1 MIKFFKKIIHIDK
14 HYLILIAFSVVIF
27 ASMLKINFF
36 RYNNYDMGKFDLG
49 NMTQMS
55 WYSLKGKFMYLTD
68 YFGSNVPRWSMSHVD
83 PILVLFIPF
92 FYLVPEPLTLV
103 IIQNLLIILGAFLL
117 YEIALLKTANKL
129 FSLLISLAYL
139 SYPALGFVI
148 SWTGYHGVSP
158 AIFFFLGF
166 FYLFEKYRTSD
177 KVLNYKNY
185 FYLILLL
192 VITLSGKEQIS
203 LYFIVLGVYIFLT
216 SKYKKFGLFVS
227 IFSLIWFAVCFFVI
241 IPAYA
246 PIRVQSFEKFMVEMD
261 LNKND
266 IPNVYSSNYFL
277 SRYSEFGDS
286 YSEII
291 KSMILDPV
299 KTASIFISGD
309 KLENLNLTF
318 GPLLYLPFLFPLL
331 LLVAFPDILIN
342 YSTTQGGIG
351 TSEIYNHRIS
361 MIIPVLFLSTIYG
374 IAFLSKFLKHFVFEK
389 YVRHIVSVLG
399 LFLFLSNIYFSMYV
413 GEKNPVFSWIVEAV
427 NKRVFAKSESIEN
440 FKDLKIGEVT
450 RVNPLDQND
459 RECVKKIV
467 QQIPPLVSVS
477 GPDFMGSHLAQR
489 ETYAIFP
496 AGKSTSDYLIIDI
509 YSKKLLRIL
518 ELDYSLSKDFI
529 GDTFAS
535 NNYDLNFA
543 CGNLMVLT
551 KKQNQVPVSEE
562 TKLAPFQRYSNYQTK
577 FNYEIYNKLT
587 VVDYEFNKEIAS
599 NQKMNLR
606 YVYQRDGSKQ
616 LNGFVLF
623 TTLINKSNG
632 EIFQVVNYP
641 SFVFSELESF
651 RQDKFYEEK
660 FDIVIPPYLEKGSYM
675 VFVGMDNKINTR
687 SLYLGDTELK

>member
-1 MIKFFKKIIHIDK
+1 MTKFIKKLLQFDRYYLVLII
-14 HYLILIAFSVVIF
+14 FSVVVF

-36 RYNNYDMGKFDLG
+36 RYNNFDMGKFDLG

-92 FYLVPEPLTLV
+92 FYLIPEPLTLV
-103 IIQNLLIILGAFLL
+103 ILQNLLIILGAFFV
-117 YEIALLKTANKL
+117 YKIALLKTSNKV
-129 FSLLISLAYL
+129 FSLFISLAYL

-158 AIFFFLGF
+158 AIFFFLWF
-166 FYLFEKYRTSD
+166 FYLFEKYRSSD
-177 KVLNYKNY
+177 SVLTYKNY
-185 FYLILLL
+185 LYLIILL
-192 VITLSGKEQIS
+192 VATLSGKEQIS
-203 LYFIVLGVYIFLT
+203 LYFIVLGAYIFLT

-227 IFSLIWFAVCFFVI
+227 LFSLIWFVVCFFII

-246 PIRVQSFEKFMVEMD
+246 PVRVQSFERFMVD
-261 LNKND
+261 LNLSKED

-291 KSMILDPV
+291 KNMVFDPV

-309 KLENLNLTF
+309 KLDNLNLTF
-318 GPLLYLPFLFPLL
+318 GPLLYLPFLFPLI
-331 LLVAFPDILIN
+331 LLVAFPDLLIN

-361 MIIPVLFLSTIYG
+361 MIIPVLFLSSIYG
-374 IAFLSKFLKHFVFEK
+374 IAFLSKFFKHFLQEK
-389 YVRHIVSVLG
+389 YNKIIISLLG
-399 LFLFLSNIYFSMYV
+399 LILFLSNIYFSMYV
-413 GEKNPVFSWIVEAV
+413 GEKNPIFSWIVEAV
-427 NKRVFAKSESIEN
+427 NKRVFAKSEPSLID
-440 FKDLKIGEVT
+440 KKLKVGEVT
-450 RVNPLDQND
+450 RVNPLDEND
-459 RECVKKIV
+459 RDCVKKII

-496 AGKSTSDYLIIDI
+496 AGKNTSDYLIIDI

-535 NNYDLNFA
+535 SDYELNFA

-551 KKQNQVPVSEE
+551 RTPNKTTQNEPN
-562 TKLAPFQRYSNYQTK
+562 KLAPFQRYSTYPIK

-587 VVDYEFNKEIAS
+587 VVDYEFNKEITS
-599 NQKMNLR
+599 NQKMGLR
-606 YVYQRDGSKQ
+606 YVYQRNGSKS
-616 LNGFVLF
+616 LNDFVLF
-623 TTLINKSNG
+623 TTLVNKSNG

-641 SFVFSELESF
+641 AFVFSELETF
-651 RQDKFYEEK
+651 KQDKFYEEK
-660 FDIVIPPYLEKGSYM
+660 FDIVIPPYLEKGTYM

>member
-551 KKQNQVPVSEE
+551 KKQSQVSISDE
-562 TKLAPFQRYSNYQTK
+562 TKLTPFQRYSNYQTK